1 MSNNWNTVTTQAVM
15 SRFSDAE
22 KSALAALQSAPDQI
36 ARVLCDV
43 TDSVRGKIKAGG
55 NRLGP
60 DGTVPNS
67 LKLEV
72 VSLALWLWITG
83 FSKNEKL
90 QTDGRKQNYLDALA
104 VLKDVAAGKQ
114 KIELPD
120 PGETD
125 STAAPTNAI
134 QVASRDRR
142 IFKSDKMK
150 GF

>member
-1 MSNNWNTVTTQAVM
+1 MPLWNTITTQTVM

-22 KSALAALQSAPDQI
+22 KAALAALQSAPDQI
-36 ARVLCDV
+36 TQVLIDV

-60 DGTVPNS
+60 DGTIPNS

-90 QTDGRKQNYLDALA
+90 QTDGRKQNYNDALA

-114 KIELPD
+114 KVELPD
-120 PGETD
+120 PGEADT
-125 STAAPTNAI
+125 TAAPTNAI
-134 QVASRDRR
+134 QVASREPRQ
-142 IFKSDKMK
+142 FKRNKMK

>member
-1 MSNNWNTVTTQAVM
+1 MSAWTTVTTQTVM

-22 KSALAALQSAPDQI
+22 KSALSALQSAPDQI
-36 ARVLCDV
+36 TQVLGDV

-55 NRLGP
+55 GQVGL
-60 DGTVPNS
+60 DGTIPNS

-72 VSLALWLWITG
+72 ISIALWLWITG

-90 QTDGRKQNYLDALA
+90 QTDGRRKNYEDALA
-104 VLKDVAAGKQ
+104 VLKGVSMGKQ
-114 KIELPD
+114 KVELPD

-125 STAAPTNAI
+125 TTAAPSNAI
-134 QVASRDRR
+134 QLASREPRQ
-142 IFKSDKMK
+142 FKRNKMR

>member
-1 MSNNWNTVTTQAVM
+1 MPSWNTITVQNIM

-22 KSALAALQSAPDQI
+22 KAALSALQSMPDQI
-36 ARVLCDV
+36 TRVLSDV
-43 TDSVRGKIKAGG
+43 TDSARGKIKAGG
-55 NRLGP
+55 GQLGP

-83 FSKNEKL
+83 FSKNDKL
-90 QTDGRKQNYLDALA
+90 QTDGRKQNYNDALA

-114 KIELPD
+114 KVELPD

-125 STAAPTNAI
+125 TSAAPSNAV
-134 QVASRDRR
+134 QLASAEPRQFTRR
-142 IFKSDKMK
+142 KMR

>member
-1 MSNNWNTVTTQAVM
+1 MPSWNTPTIQNVM

-22 KSALAALQSAPDQI
+22 KAALAALQSAPDQI
-36 ARVLCDV
+36 TQVLSDV

-55 NRLGP
+55 GQLGP

-72 VSLALWLWITG
+72 VSIALWLWITG

-90 QTDGRKQNYLDALA
+90 QTDGRKQNYHDALA
-104 VLKDVAAGKQ
+104 VLKDVAASKQ
-114 KIELPD
+114 KVELPD

-125 STAAPTNAI
+125 TSAAPSNAI
-134 QVASRDRR
+134 QLASAEPRQ
-142 IFKSDKMK
+142 FKRNKMR

>member
-1 MSNNWNTVTTQAVM
+1 MSAWNTITTQTIM

-22 KSALAALQSAPDQI
+22 KSALSALQSAPDQI
-36 ARVLCDV
+36 TQVLSDV

-55 NRLGP
+55 GQLGP
-60 DGTVPNS
+60 DGTIPNS

-90 QTDGRKQNYLDALA
+90 QTDGRRKNYEDALA
-104 VLKDVAAGKQ
+104 VLKDVSTGKQ
-114 KIELPD
+114 KVELPD

-125 STAAPTNAI
+125 TTAAPSNAI
-134 QVASRDRR
+134 QVASREPRQ
-142 IFKSDKMK
+142 FKRNKMR

>member
-1 MSNNWNTVTTQAVM
+1 MSNNWNTVTVQTVM

-22 KSALAALQSAPDQI
+22 KAALSALQSAPDQI
-36 ARVLCDV
+36 TRVLCDV
-43 TDSVRGKIKAGG
+43 TDSARGKIKAGG

-72 VSLALWLWITG
+72 VSIALWLWITG
-83 FSKNEKL
+83 FSRNEKL
-90 QTDGRKQNYLDALA
+90 QTDGRKQNYHDALA

-114 KIELPD
+114 KVELPD

-125 STAAPTNAI
+125 TTAAPTNAV
-134 QVASRDRR
+134 QVASREPRQ
-142 IFKSDKMK
+142 FKRDKMK

>member
-1 MSNNWNTVTTQAVM
+1 M

-22 KSALAALQSAPDQI
+22 KAALAALQSAPDQI
-36 ARVLCDV
+36 TQVLGDV

-55 NRLGP
+55 GQLGP

-72 VSLALWLWITG
+72 VSLALWLWVTG

-90 QTDGRKQNYLDALA
+90 QTDGRRKNYEDALA
-104 VLKDVAAGKQ
+104 ILKDVSTGKQ
-114 KIELPD
+114 KVELPD

-125 STAAPTNAI
+125 TTAAPSNAF
-134 QVASRDRR
+134 QLASREPRQFRR
-142 IFKSDKMK
+142 NKMR